1 MCACTHMYVC
11 VCVCMCVCV
20 RAHVHVCVS
29 LRVCLRV
36 CVRAVGPVG
45 REGSCSINT
54 PGVWHLPGGALHA
67 PSTEGWVLS
76 LLREQDPTRQRT
88 TKSSHAESL
97 SRVQLRDSM
106 DCSPTRLLC
115 PWDFPAR
122 ILEWVS
128 PFLLQEI
135 FPTQGS
141 KARLLRQKAG
151 SLPLSH
157 LGRPNIYHTLG
168 LSCLFLS
175 APEIPN

>member
-1 MCACTHMYVC
+1 MCVYTRVC
-11 VCVCMCVCV
+11 VCVCTRTCACVCES
-20 RAHVHVCVS
+20 ACEPSCLCVW
-29 LRVCLRV
+29 
-36 CVRAVGPVG
+36 AVGPVG
-45 REGSCSINT
+45 REGSCPIKT

-115 PWDFPAR
+115 PWDLPAR

-157 LGRPNIYHTLG
+157 LGRPNIYYTLG
-168 LSCLFLS
+168 LSSLFLNT
-175 APEIPN
+175 PEIPN